1 MAARLRAQ
9 GTSTLWA
16 KRTLLA
22 RFPHLEH
29 TEALVAL
36 EYIPEPGLW
45 VYKKEDG
52 SVFGE
57 GTAI

>member
-1 MAARLRAQ
+1 M
-9 GTSTLWA
+9 
-16 KRTLLA
+16 LA